1 MGSVTALMNRGERPQ
16 QSAPQSSLK
25 SGGQTGAVEWL
36 ARSLEGVSLSKAHI
50 SSRDRKGFSQA
61 LSEENFPRDHCKV
74 TAGMFARLNIRPA
87 QWRSIP
93 LKDELPAVAVIPE
106 LGFGL
111 VYGQTTDGWWL
122 IDTPSGRRR
131 LEEFPEGSVFASA
144 LAKRPLEETHTAL
157 GLFKQVFNSDRSWL
171 FQAAFASLIGSAL
184 ALATSLYSMQVYD
197 RVISTGGVP
206 TLIVLCIGVGISIL
220 IELTVK
226 VARAAIINNAIHD
239 IDLQFG
245 NGVFERVL
253 RIRLDQFPANV
264 GTLAAQVRGFE
275 TVRNFKTAMTQ
286 YMVADAPFAL
296 FFILVIF
303 MIGGPALAAIPTVAF
318 IVALFV
324 GFIFKNAIQK
334 HATTGV
340 TVGNRRQGFL
350 VEAIHGAE
358 TLKSM
363 GAGWGMLGRWNDL
376 SRQTCDE
383 TIAVKRLGD
392 LSGFFAGSIQ
402 QISYVALITVG
413 AWLAISGSQLT
424 MGSIIACSIIS
435 GRVLTPINMLPGLMV
450 QWGHARIALDNLEKL
465 FELECENHDTAAPLV
480 PESVTG
486 NMNISNI
493 EFAYPGQPQP
503 QVIGDLKIDAGECV
517 AIVGGIGVGKS
528 TALKMMAGLCKPQ
541 RGNVLL
547 DGLDIYQIDPD
558 RRSEMIGYLPQRNRL
573 FAGTLRDNL
582 QLGIPGLTDEQILA
596 ASETTGLIELI
607 RSRPE
612 GLDLPIPEG
621 GEGVSGGQAQLVAL
635 TRMLLADPALWLLDE
650 PTASM
655 DDMAEMRC
663 LNALKKATASGQTLV
678 LVTHKMRLLDL
689 VKRIIVL
696 SPQGVMLDG
705 PRDEVLAR
713 LQKAA
718 SGNGRDA
725 AQAPSETY
733 QKAKPRDNAGEG
745 RAPSLS
751 QVRVVKRENVEGAR
765 NGV

>member
-1 MGSVTALMNRGERPQ
+1 MSGADQ
-16 QSAPQSSLK
+16 AK
-25 SGGQTGAVEWL
+25 SVEWL
-36 ARSLEGVSLSKAHI
+36 ARALEAVSLASAHV
-50 SSRDRKGFSQA
+50 SSRDRKIFSEA
-61 LSEENFPRDHCKV
+61 LSQDDFPRGHCKAV
-74 TAGMFARLNIRPA
+74 AGMFARLNIRPA
-87 QWRSIP
+87 RWRGAP
-93 LKDELPAVAVIPE
+93 LKDELPAVGVIPE
-106 LGFGL
+106 IGFGL
-111 VYGQTTDGWWL
+111 VYGQALDGCWL
-122 IDTPSGRRR
+122 LDTPSGRRR
-131 LEEFPEGSVFASA
+131 VQEWPEGAVFASA
-144 LAKRPLEETHTAL
+144 QAKKPIEETHTAL

-226 VARAAIINNAIHD
+226 IARAAIINNAIHD
-239 IDLQFG
+239 IDLKFG

-253 RIRLDQFPANV
+253 RIRLDQFPSNI

-275 TVRNFKTAMTQ
+275 TVRNFKTAMMQ

-303 MIGGPALAAIPTVAF
+303 LIGGPALAAIPAVAF
-318 IVALFV
+318 IVALAV
-324 GFIFKNAIQK
+324 GLVFKGAIQK
-334 HATTGV
+334 HATSGA

-358 TLKSM
+358 TLKSA
-363 GAGWGMLGRWNDL
+363 GANWGMLGRWNDL

-383 TIAVKRLGD
+383 TIELKHLGD

-424 MGSIIACSIIS
+424 MGAIIACSIIS
-435 GRVLTPINMLPGLMV
+435 GRVLTPVNMLPGLMV
-450 QWGHARIALDNLEKL
+450 QWGHARIAMSNLEKL
-465 FELECENHDTAAPLV
+465 FELECENQDVSAPLV
-480 PESVTG
+480 PETVTG
-486 NMNISNI
+486 NVHVSNV
-493 EFAYPGQPQP
+493 EFAYAGQPQP
-503 QVIGDLKIDAGECV
+503 QTVNDLKIRAGERV
-517 AIVGGIGVGKS
+517 AIVGSIGAGKS

-558 RRSEMIGYLPQRNRL
+558 RRAEAVGYLPQRNRL

-582 QLGIPGLTDEQILA
+582 QLGVAGLTDEQILSA
-596 ASETTGLIELI
+596 CEATGLIELI

-635 TRMLLADPALWLLDE
+635 TRMLLANPALWLLDE

-655 DDMAEMRC
+655 DDIAEFRC
-663 LNALKKATASGQTLV
+663 LNALKTATSSGQTLV
-678 LVTHKMRLLDL
+678 LVTHKMRLLEL
-689 VKRIIVL
+689 VDRIVVL
-696 SPQGVMLDG
+696 TPQGVALDG
-705 PRDEVLAR
+705 PRDEVLGQ
-713 LQKAA
+713 LQKKAT
-718 SGNGRDA
+718 GNGADA
-725 AQAPSETY
+725 AGAGAHRREAKVVSRKEADNSAGPSLSRARVVKKE
-733 QKAKPRDNAGEG
+733 NAGE
-745 RAPSLS
+745 
-751 QVRVVKRENVEGAR
+751 VRH
-765 NGV
+765 GV

>member
-1 MGSVTALMNRGERPQ
+1 MGTVTRFTRKNEAAQTADSPDHETINPVDWLMRALE
-16 QSAPQSSLK
+16 A
-25 SGGQTGAVEWL
+25 
-36 ARSLEGVSLSKAHI
+36 VSLAKTHI
-50 SSRDRKGFSQA
+50 SSRERKAFSEA
-61 LSEENFPRDHCKV
+61 LSEGEFPRAHCGII
-74 TAGMFARLNIRPA
+74 TGMFARLNIKPPR
-87 QWRSIP
+87 WRTAP
-93 LKDELPAVAVIPE
+93 VKDELPAVGVLPE
-106 LGFGL
+106 LGFVF
-111 VYGQTTDGWWL
+111 VYGQTSDGWWL
-122 IDTPSGRRR
+122 LDAPSGRRR
-131 LEEFPEGSVFASA
+131 LESFPEDAVFTSA
-144 LAKRPLEETHTAL
+144 QAKKPLEEARTAS
-157 GLFKQVFNSDRSWL
+157 GLFKAVFNSDRSWL
-171 FQAAFASLIGSAL
+171 IQAAFASLIGSAL

-220 IELTVK
+220 IELVVK
-226 VARAAIINNAIHD
+226 IARAAIINNAIHD
-239 IDLQFG
+239 IDVKFG

-253 RIRLDQFPANV
+253 NIRLDQFPSNI

-303 MIGGPALAAIPTVAF
+303 LIGGPALAAIPAIAF
-318 IVALFV
+318 IVALAV
-324 GFIFKNAIQK
+324 GLVFKGAIQK
-334 HATTGV
+334 HATSGA

-358 TLKSM
+358 TLKSA
-363 GAGWGMLGRWNDL
+363 GAGWGMMGRWSEL

-383 TIAVKRLGD
+383 TIEVKRLGD

-424 MGSIIACSIIS
+424 MGAIIACSIIS
-435 GRVLTPINMLPGLMV
+435 GRVLTPVNMLPGLMV
-450 QWGHARIALDNLEKL
+450 QWGHARVAMSNLEKL
-465 FELECENHDTAAPLV
+465 FELECENHDMAAPLA
-480 PESVTG
+480 PESIEGHVRV
-486 NMNISNI
+486 SNA
-493 EFAYPGQPQP
+493 EFAYMGQPQP
-503 QVIGDLKIDAGECV
+503 QAINELKIAAGERV
-517 AIVGGIGVGKS
+517 AIIGAIGAGKS

-558 RRSEMIGYLPQRNRL
+558 RRSEVVGYLPQRNRL

-582 QLGIPGLTDEQILA
+582 QLGIAGLTDDRILSA
-596 ASETTGLIELI
+596 CETTGLADLI

-655 DDMAEMRC
+655 DDVAELRC
-663 LNALKKATASGQTLV
+663 LNALNEATASGQTLV
-678 LVTHKMRLLDL
+678 LVTHKMRLLEL
-689 VKRIIVL
+689 VNRIVVL
-696 SPQGVMLDG
+696 TPQGVALDG
-705 PRDEVLAR
+705 PRDEVLGQ
-713 LQKAA
+713 LQRKPTDSASDAEGAEPRRNEAKASA
-718 SGNGRDA
+718 GANAGNG
-725 AQAPSETY
+725 
-733 QKAKPRDNAGEG
+733 AG
-745 RAPSLS
+745 PSLS
-751 QVRVVKRENVEGAR
+751 RVRVVKKEGIEEVR
-765 NGV
+765 HGV